1 MLESSMEIQ
10 GDIQA
15 LRESS
20 MELHINT
27 RGYILWESSME
38 THIHTRG
45 YTSFVGDQHGNTQ
58 ALWEFSMETHI
69 HPSQMALLSLL
80 DMSVAFDTVEHN
92 MLIQRRSHSFGIKDR
107 ALSWLESYI
116 LMDVHNP
123 SICQRRRQI
132 ERQLCTRIQRAH
144 AQNALYTNGH

>member
-1 MLESSMEIQ
+1 MEIQ

-69 HPSQMALLSLL
+69 HPSQLSALSLISQEC
-80 DMSVAFDTVEHN
+80 DS
-92 MLIQRRSHSFGIKDR
+92 R
-107 ALSWLESYI
+107 
-116 LMDVHNP
+116 
-123 SICQRRRQI
+123 
-132 ERQLCTRIQRAH
+132 
-144 AQNALYTNGH
+144 